1 MLNLKFDSRLEDI
14 AFADD
19 GPNTV
24 YRGTFF
30 TESEHVLRFDWRIGL
45 FRLQFSADPNDWDQ
59 RVVQSGN
66 AYWNYAHGDRQIGN
80 VIDINFAN
88 QGGQFSASMVEA
100 SDTFTVD
107 VQNNIRNKKLR
118 GLSMEVNIPKLQLME
133 KDEEKGDLFKALD
146 VRFNGIAS
154 LMRPAFKMSGMDF
167 AANGVP
173 LDQNIGVLQSL
184 INGAYDEQGEPPPAI
199 SRGKFTLPSPEF
211 MRRQAERIVEAFTA

>member
-1 MLNLKFDSRLEDI
+1 MLNLKFDGRLEDI
-14 AFADD
+14 TFADD
-19 GPNTV
+19 GPNTI

-30 TESEHVLRFDWRIGL
+30 SEAEHVLRFDWRIGL

-66 AYWNYAHGDRQIGN
+66 AYWNYDHGNRQLGN
-80 VIDINFAN
+80 VMDINFADL
-88 QGGQFSASMVEA
+88 GGHFSASMVEA
-100 SDTFTVD
+100 TDAFTVD

-118 GLSMEVNIPKLQLME
+118 GLSMEVNIAKLQLME

-184 INGAYDEQGEPPPAI
+184 IHGAYEDKGEPAPDKTT
-199 SRGKFTLPSPEF
+199 GKFALPSREF
-211 MRRQAERIVEAFTA
+211 MRHQAERIVEAFTT

>member
-14 AFADD
+14 TFADD
-19 GPNTV
+19 GANTI
-24 YRGTFF
+24 YRGSFF
-30 TESEHVLRFDWRIGL
+30 SEAEHVLRFDWRIGV

-66 AYWNYAHGDRQIGN
+66 AYWNYDHGNRQLGN
-80 VIDINFAN
+80 VMDINFADM
-88 QGGQFSASMVEA
+88 GGHFSASMVEA
-100 SDTFTVD
+100 TDTFTVD
-107 VQNNIRNKKLR
+107 VQNISAARNCGVCRWK
-118 GLSMEVNIPKLQLME
+118 STSAKLQLME

-173 LDQNIGVLQSL
+173 LDQNIGVLQFAHQWGL
-184 INGAYDEQGEPPPAI
+184 
-199 SRGKFTLPSPEF
+199 
-211 MRRQAERIVEAFTA
+211 RRQRRTDSGQDHG

>member
-1 MLNLKFDSRLEDI
+1 M
-14 AFADD
+14 
-19 GPNTV
+19 
-24 YRGTFF
+24 
-30 TESEHVLRFDWRIGL
+30 

-100 SDTFTVD
+100 GDTFTID

-118 GLSMEVNIPKLQLME
+118 GLSMEVNIPKLQLVE

-167 AANGVP
+167 AANGAP

-184 INGAYDEQGEPPPAI
+184 IKGAYDEQGEAPPVI
-199 SRGKFTLPSPEF
+199 TRGKFTLPSPEF